1 MHNLNNLVI
10 LIEKEVFQLAKN
22 DKKRSSNGL
31 IKRLTDTVQNNL
43 DNLYQKTYYSQP
55 SNKQDIENIKTKL
68 DTSIDNIVTT
78 NRNNTG
84 NGTMSTLYSRIQAA
98 PMLGGQ
104 GDEQAKK
111 LEELINDN
119 QVIESGLMGFINNT
133 TTVFDYDNKI
143 DTILKYMP
151 KLQEAIDTRKDN
163 VLSADHFSKD
173 FINIT
178 SSNINNNTETY
189 NEHIKYIKDTYKIQD
204 LVDEIYDKASKYGEA
219 FVYVVPYKKAVARLL
234 RNKNNIRA
242 DLNMREQTIVS
253 ESGSISM
260 ESLPE
265 GLTQKDFEAAG
276 ISNIKLEC
284 YTGAINSIVENCI
297 RFEKAAKSLNE
308 MSLNYEGANFSEA
321 TILETAE
328 SVRDVVKGQFDR
340 TIKDDLSFDGF
351 DDRGQDGLVDKNKI
365 KKKGKDDKYINVPG
379 TIIRIL
385 ERKHVIP
392 IYIDEYCF
400 GYYYIEVEG
409 PYNPV
414 GDYDK
419 MQDPTMSL
427 KGSNS
432 ILSTN
437 SMMDQTQKQNNIIR
451 YLSNQ
456 ISNFIDAKFINT
468 NQDLRQEIYTILKY
482 NQDNNSSKMNKI
494 RVTFIPPD
502 DMEHVYFRMNKD
514 THRGISDLDKSLFPA
529 TLFSSMYITHTIWNM
544 TRAQDKRVYYVN
556 QNVDTNISKTLL
568 NTINQ
573 IKKGNFG
580 IRQIENINNILNI
593 TGMFNDYIIP
603 RGPGGTPIDF
613 EVMQGQ
619 SVEYQTELMTMLEEA
634 AVNATEVPM
643 EMIQMRNSVDY
654 ASQLTMS
661 SSKFLRKVYNRQS
674 KFQKNITR
682 IINNIYNNEFDDN
695 ITLSVALPPPMFLN
709 ITNTNQMMTNVNEYS
724 QSVAQLILDPD
735 EEESIKNEVIRE
747 INKFNLGSYLNIP
760 ELEEIAHKA
769 KQRMAAESNEENSEE

>member
-1 MHNLNNLVI
+1 M
-10 LIEKEVFQLAKN
+10 AKKDN
-22 DKKRSSNGL
+22 KRSSNGL
-31 IKRLTDTVQNNL
+31 IKKLTDTVQNNL
-43 DNLYQKTYYSQP
+43 DYLYQKTYYSQP

-98 PMLGGQ
+98 PMLGGAT
-104 GDEQAKK
+104 DEQAKK

-133 TTVFDYDNKI
+133 TTIFDYDNKI

-151 KLQEAIDTRKDN
+151 KLQEALDTRKDN

-178 SSNINNNTETY
+178 SSNINNDAETY
-189 NEHIKYIKDTYKIQD
+189 NEHIKYIKEAYKIQD
-204 LVDEIYDKASKYGEA
+204 LVDEIYDKAAKYGEA
-219 FVYVVPYKKAVARLL
+219 FVYKVPYKKAVARLL

-242 DLNMREQTIVS
+242 DLNMREQVIVS
-253 ESGSISM
+253 ESGNIEM
-260 ESLPE
+260 DTLPQ
-265 GLTQKDFEAAG
+265 GLTQKDFEEAG
-276 ISNIKLEC
+276 IGNVQLEC
-284 YTGAINSIVENCI
+284 STGVINSIAENAMK
-297 RFEKAAKSLNE
+297 FEKAAKSLNE

-321 TILETAE
+321 AILETAYN
-328 SVRDVVKGQFDR
+328 VRDVVKGQFDR
-340 TIKDDLSFDGF
+340 TIKDDLSFEGF
-351 DDRGQDGLVDKNKI
+351 DDRGQESFIDKSDT

-392 IYIDEYCF
+392 IYIEEYCF

-419 MQDPTMSL
+419 MQDPTMAL

-437 SMMDQTQKQNNIIR
+437 SMMDQSQKQNNIIR

-502 DMEHVYFRMNKD
+502 DIEHVYFKMNKD
-514 THRGISDLDKSLFPA
+514 THRGISDLDKSMFPA
-529 TLFSSMYITHTIWNM
+529 TLFSSMYITHCIWNM

-580 IRQIENINNILNI
+580 IRQIENINHILNI

-634 AVNATEVPM
+634 AVNATDVPM

-674 KFQKNITR
+674 KFQKNITN
-682 IINNIYNNEFDDN
+682 IVNTIYNNEFDDN
-695 ITLSVALPPPMFLN
+695 ITLSVVLPPPMFLN

-735 EEESIKNEVIRE
+735 EEEPIKNEVIRE
-747 INKFNLGSYLNIP
+747 INKFNLGSYLNIN

-769 KQRMAAESNEENSEE
+769 KQRMAAETNDDNEE

>member
-1 MHNLNNLVI
+1 M
-10 LIEKEVFQLAKN
+10 AKKDN
-22 DKKRSSNGL
+22 KRSSNGI
-31 IKRLTDTVQNNL
+31 IKKLSDTVQNNL
-43 DNLYQKTYYSQP
+43 DYLYQKTYYSQP
-55 SNKQDIENIKTKL
+55 TNKQDLDTVKNKL
-68 DTSIDNIVTT
+68 DASIDNIVAT

-84 NGTMSTLYSRIQAA
+84 NGTMSTLYSRIQQT
-98 PMLGGQ
+98 PTLGGPN
-104 GDEQAKK
+104 DENAKK

-133 TTVFDYDNKI
+133 TTIFDYDNKI

-151 KLQEAIDTRKDN
+151 KLVEALETRKDN

-178 SSNINNNTETY
+178 SSNINSETATY
-189 NEHIKYIKDTYKIQD
+189 NEHIKYIKETYKIQE
-204 LVDEIYDKASKYGEA
+204 LVDEIYDNAAKYGEA
-219 FVYVVPYKKAVARLL
+219 FVYIVPYKKAVVRLL

-242 DLNMREQTIVS
+242 DLNIKEGTIFT
-253 ESGSISM
+253 ESGNM
-260 ESLPE
+260 GMDKLPT
-265 GLTQKDFEAAG
+265 GLTAEDFSAAG
-276 ISNIKLEC
+276 YGDIQVEFSR
-284 YTGAINSIVENCI
+284 GSINSIVENTVK
-297 RFEKAAKSLNE
+297 FEKSAKLLNE
-308 MSLNYEGANFSEA
+308 MSLNYEGVNLSEE
-321 TILETAE
+321 TINEAAE
-328 SVRDVVKGQFDR
+328 NVRDVVKGQFDR
-340 TIKDDLSFDGF
+340 TIKDDLSFEGF

-365 KKKGKDDKYINVPG
+365 NKKKGKDDKYVNVPG

-456 ISNFIDAKFINT
+456 ISNLIDAKFINT

-502 DMEHVYFRMNKD
+502 DMEHVYFKMNKD
-514 THRGISDLDKSLFPA
+514 THRGISDLDKSMFPG
-529 TLFSSMYITHTIWNM
+529 TLFSSMYITHCIWNM

-580 IRQIENINNILNI
+580 IRQIENINHILNI

-603 RGPGGTPIDF
+603 RGPGGNTPIDF

-661 SSKFLRKVYNRQS
+661 SSKFLRKVYNRQA
-674 KFQKNITR
+674 KFQKNLTR
-682 IINNIYNNEFDDN
+682 IINDIYNNEFDDN
-695 ITLSVALPPPMFLN
+695 ITLSVMLPPPMFLN
-709 ITNTNQMMTNVNEYS
+709 LTNTNQMMTNVNEYS
-724 QSVAQLILDPD
+724 QSVAQLIMDPD
-735 EEESIKNEVIRE
+735 EEEPIKNEVIRE
-747 INKFNLGSYLNIP
+747 INKYHLGTYLNLP

-769 KQRMAAESNEENSEE
+769 KQHMAAERNDDTNEE

>member
-1 MHNLNNLVI
+1 M
-10 LIEKEVFQLAKN
+10 AK

-31 IKRLTDTVQNNL
+31 IKKLSDTVQNSL
-43 DNLYQKTYYSQP
+43 DYLYQKTYYSQP
-55 SNKQDIENIKTKL
+55 NNKQDIENIKSKL
-68 DTSIDNIVTT
+68 DNSIDTIVSV

-84 NGTMSTLYSRIQAA
+84 NGTMSTLYSRIQQANM
-98 PMLGGQ
+98 PNLGGS
-104 GDEQAKK
+104 GDENAKK

-151 KLQEAIDTRKDN
+151 KLQEALDTRKDN

-178 SSNINNNTETY
+178 SSSINNDDATY
-189 NEHIKYIKDTYKIQD
+189 NEHIKYIKETYKIQD

-219 FVYVVPYKKAVARLL
+219 FVYVVPYKKAVVRLL
-234 RNKNNIRA
+234 RQKSSIRA
-242 DLNMREQTIVS
+242 DLNIKEGTIIT
-253 ESGSISM
+253 ESGNIGM
-260 ESLPE
+260 DALPN
-265 GLTQKDFEAAG
+265 GLTAEDFKSAG
-276 ISNIKLEC
+276 YGDIQVEFSNGGI
-284 YTGAINSIVENCI
+284 TSIIENCVK
-297 RFEKAAKSLNE
+297 FEKSVKSLNE
-308 MSLNYEGANFSEA
+308 MSLNYEGANLSEA
-321 TILETAE
+321 FINEAAE
-328 SVRDVVKGQFDR
+328 NVRDVVKGQFQK
-340 TIKDDLSFDGF
+340 TIKDDLSFEGF
-351 DDRGQDGLVDKNKI
+351 DDRGQDGLVDKT
-365 KKKGKDDKYINVPG
+365 KKKQSNDDKYINVPG

-437 SMMDQTQKQNNIIR
+437 SMMDQSQKQNNIIR

-482 NQDNNSSKMNKI
+482 NQDNNSNKMNKI

-502 DMEHVYFRMNKD
+502 DMEHVYFKMNKD
-514 THRGISDLDKSLFPA
+514 THRGISDLDKAMFPA
-529 TLFSSMYITHTIWNM
+529 TLFSSMYITHAIWNM

-580 IRQIENINNILNI
+580 IRQIENINHILNI

-603 RGPGGTPIDF
+603 RGPGGAPIDF

-634 AVNATEVPM
+634 AVNSCDVPM

-674 KFQKNITR
+674 KFQKPISSIVNK
-682 IINNIYNNEFDDN
+682 IYNNEFDDN
-695 ITLSVALPPPMFLN
+695 ITLTVILPPPMFLN
-709 ITNTNQMMTNVNEYS
+709 LTNTNQMMTNVNEYS

-735 EEESIKNEVIRE
+735 EEEPIKNEVIRE
-747 INKFNLGSYLNIP
+747 INKFHLGTYLNIP
-760 ELEEIAHKA
+760 ELEDIAHKA
-769 KQRMAAESNEENSEE
+769 KQHMAAESNNEEGEE

>member
-1 MHNLNNLVI
+1 M
-10 LIEKEVFQLAKN
+10 AKN
-22 DKKRSSNGL
+22 DKNQKKRASSIITKL
-31 IKRLTDTVQNNL
+31 SDTVQNSL
-43 DNLYQKTYYSQP
+43 DNLYSKTYYSQP
-55 SNKQDIENIKTKL
+55 SNKQDLDSIKNKL
-68 DTSIDNIVTT
+68 DSSIDNIVSV
-78 NRNNTG
+78 NMNNTG
-84 NGTMSTLYSRIQAA
+84 KGTMSTLYSRMQQNA
-98 PMLGGQ
+98 PKLGGAN
-104 GDEQAKK
+104 DENGKK

-151 KLQEAIDTRKDN
+151 RLQEALDTRKDN

-178 SSNINNNTETY
+178 SSNISNDSETY
-189 NEHIKYIKDTYKIQD
+189 NEHIKFIKETYKVQE
-204 LVDEIYDKASKYGEA
+204 LTDEIYENASKYGEA
-219 FVYVVPYKKAVARLL
+219 FVYIVPYKKAVARLL
-234 RNKNNIRA
+234 RQKNNIRA
-242 DLNMREQTIVS
+242 DLNIKEGSILT
-253 ESGSISM
+253 ESGDVLSMDKLPNNIS
-260 ESLPE
+260 EDSFHEL
-265 GLTQKDFEAAG
+265 GLD
-276 ISNIKLEC
+276 NIELEC
-284 YTGAINSIVENCI
+284 STGCINSVVENVMK
-297 RFEKAAKSLNE
+297 FEKVSRSLNE
-308 MSLNYEGANFSEA
+308 MSLNYESANFSEE
-321 TILETAE
+321 TILESAE
-328 SVRDVVKGQFDR
+328 NIRDVVKGRFDK
-340 TIKDDLSFDGF
+340 TIKDDLSFEGF
-351 DDRGQDGLVDKNKI
+351 DDRGQDGLVDRDKTKR
-365 KKKGKDDKYINVPG
+365 KTKDDKFINVPG
-379 TIIRIL
+379 TIVKLL

-392 IYIDEYCF
+392 IYIEEYCF
-400 GYYYIEVEG
+400 GYYYIEVDG

-437 SMMDQTQKQNNIIR
+437 SMMDQSQKQNNIIR
-451 YLSNQ
+451 YISNQ
-456 ISNFIDAKFINT
+456 ISNFIDAKFINA
-468 NQDLRQEIYTILKY
+468 NQDLRNEIYTVLKY
-482 NQDNNSSKMNKI
+482 NYDNNSSHMNKV

-502 DMEHVYFRMNKD
+502 DMEHVYFNMNKD
-514 THRGISDLDKSLFPA
+514 THRGISDLNKAMFPA
-529 TLFSSMYITHTIWNM
+529 TIYSAMYITHAIWNM

-556 QNVDTNISKTLL
+556 QTVDTNISKTLL

-580 IRQIENINNILNI
+580 IRQIENINHILNI

-603 RGPGGTPIDF
+603 RSPGGQAPIDF

-619 SVEYQTELMTMLEEA
+619 QVEWQNEFMTSLEEM
-634 AVNATEVPM
+634 AVNSTDVPM

-654 ASQLTMS
+654 SSQLTMS

-674 KFQKNITR
+674 KFQSNLTR
-682 IINNIYNNEFDDN
+682 IFNKIYNNEFDDN
-695 ITLSVALPPPMFLN
+695 IQLSVVLPPPMFLN

-735 EEESIKNEVIRE
+735 EEEPVKNEVIRE

-760 ELEEIAHKA
+760 ELEDIAHKA
-769 KQRMAAESNEENSEE
+769 KQHIAADTNNEEDSE

>member
-1 MHNLNNLVI
+1 M
-10 LIEKEVFQLAKN
+10 AKKD

-31 IKRLTDTVQNNL
+31 IKKLTDTVQNNL
-43 DNLYQKTYYSQP
+43 DYLYQKTYYSQP
-55 SNKQDIENIKTKL
+55 GNKQDLDNVKNKL
-68 DTSIDNIVTT
+68 DSSIDNIVAV

-84 NGTMSTLYSRIQAA
+84 NGTMSALYSRLQQA
-98 PMLGGQ
+98 PTLGGS
-104 GDEQAKK
+104 GDEGAKK

-151 KLQEAIDTRKDN
+151 KLQEALDTRKDN

-178 SSNINNNTETY
+178 TSNINSDSETY
-189 NEHIKYIKDTYKIQD
+189 NEHIKYIKETYKIQD

-219 FVYVVPYKKAVARLL
+219 FVYIVPYKKAVVRLL
-234 RNKNNIRA
+234 RQKNNIRA
-242 DLNMREQTIVS
+242 DLNIKEGTIFT
-253 ESGSISM
+253 ESGNIGM
-260 ESLPE
+260 DALPKD
-265 GLTQKDFEAAG
+265 LTAEDFNAAG
-276 ISNIKLEC
+276 YGDIQVEFSQGL
-284 YTGAINSIVENCI
+284 INSIAESVVK
-297 RFEKAAKSLNE
+297 FEKSAKLLNE
-308 MSLNYEGANFSEA
+308 MSLNYEGANLSEE
-321 TILETAE
+321 TINEAAE
-328 SVRDVVKGQFDR
+328 NVRDVIKGQFDR
-340 TIKDDLSFDGF
+340 TIKDDLSFEGF
-351 DDRGQDGLVDKNKI
+351 DDRGQDGLVDKNKAN
-365 KKKGKDDKYINVPG
+365 KKKGKDDKYVNVPG

-456 ISNFIDAKFINT
+456 ISNLIDAKFINT

-502 DMEHVYFRMNKD
+502 DMEHVYFKMNKD
-514 THRGISDLDKSLFPA
+514 THRGISDLDKSMFPG
-529 TLFSSMYITHTIWNM
+529 TLFSSMYITHCIWNM

-580 IRQIENINNILNI
+580 IRQIENINHILNI

-603 RGPGGTPIDF
+603 RGPGGNTPIDF

-634 AVNATEVPM
+634 AVNACEVPM

-674 KFQKNITR
+674 KFQKNLTR

-695 ITLSVALPPPMFLN
+695 ITLNVMLPPPMFLN
-709 ITNTNQMMTNVNEYS
+709 LTNTNQMMTNVNEYS

-735 EEESIKNEVIRE
+735 EEEPVKNEVIRE
-747 INKFNLGSYLNIP
+747 VNKFHLGTYINLP
-760 ELEEIAHKA
+760 ELEEIAHRA
-769 KQRMAAESNEENSEE
+769 KQHMAANSNDDNGEE

>member
-1 MHNLNNLVI
+1 M
-10 LIEKEVFQLAKN
+10 AKKD

-31 IKRLTDTVQNNL
+31 IKKLTDTVQNNL
-43 DNLYQKTYYSQP
+43 DYLYQKTYYSQP
-55 SNKQDIENIKTKL
+55 SNKQDL
-68 DTSIDNIVTT
+68 DNVKDRLDSSIDNIVAV

-84 NGTMSTLYSRIQAA
+84 NGTMSALYSRLQQA
-98 PMLGGQ
+98 PTLGGS
-104 GDEQAKK
+104 GDEGAKK

-119 QVIESGLMGFINNT
+119 QIIESGLMGFINNT

-151 KLQEAIDTRKDN
+151 KLQEALDTRKDN

-178 SSNINNNTETY
+178 TSNINSDSETY
-189 NEHIKYIKDTYKIQD
+189 NEHIKYIKETYKIQD

-219 FVYVVPYKKAVARLL
+219 FVYVVPYKKAVVRLL
-234 RNKNNIRA
+234 RQKNNIRA
-242 DLNMREQTIVS
+242 DLNIKEGTIFT
-253 ESGSISM
+253 ESGNIGM
-260 ESLPE
+260 DALPKD
-265 GLTQKDFEAAG
+265 LTAEDFNAAG
-276 ISNIKLEC
+276 YGDIQVEFSRGGIS
-284 YTGAINSIVENCI
+284 SIIENAVK
-297 RFEKAAKSLNE
+297 FEKSVKLLNE
-308 MSLNYEGANFSEA
+308 MSLNYEGANLSEE
-321 TILETAE
+321 TILEAAE
-328 SVRDVVKGQFDR
+328 NVRDVVKGQFDR
-340 TIKDDLSFDGF
+340 TIKDDLSFEGF
-351 DDRGQDGLVDKNKI
+351 DDRGQDGLVDKNKSN
-365 KKKGKDDKYINVPG
+365 KKKGKDDKYVNVPG

-400 GYYYIEVEG
+400 GYYYIEIEG

-437 SMMDQTQKQNNIIR
+437 SMMDQSQKQNNIIR

-456 ISNFIDAKFINT
+456 ISNLIDAKFINT

-514 THRGISDLDKSLFPA
+514 THRGISDLDKSMFPG
-529 TLFSSMYITHTIWNM
+529 TLFSSMYITHCIWNM

-568 NTINQ
+568 NTITQ

-580 IRQIENINNILNI
+580 IRQIENINHILNI

-603 RGPGGTPIDF
+603 RGPGGAPIDF

-634 AVNATEVPM
+634 AVNACEVPM

-674 KFQKNITR
+674 KFQKNLTR

-695 ITLSVALPPPMFLN
+695 ITLNVMLPPPMFLN
-709 ITNTNQMMTNVNEYS
+709 LTNTNQMMTNVNEYS

-735 EEESIKNEVIRE
+735 EEEPVKNEVIRE
-747 INKFNLGSYLNIP
+747 VNKYHLGTYINLP
-760 ELEEIAHKA
+760 ELEEIAHRA
-769 KQRMAAESNEENSEE
+769 KQHMAANSNDDTGEE

>member
-1 MHNLNNLVI
+1 M
-10 LIEKEVFQLAKN
+10 AKD
-22 DKKRSSNGL
+22 DKKRSNSI
-31 IKRLTDTVQNNL
+31 IKKLTDTVQNNL
-43 DNLYQKTYYSQP
+43 DYLYTKTYYSQP
-55 SNKQDIENIKTKL
+55 SNKQDIANIKSRL
-68 DTSIDNIVTT
+68 DDSIDNIVSV
-78 NRNNTG
+78 NKNNIG
-84 NGTMSTLYSRIQAA
+84 NGTMSTLYSRIQQKNL
-98 PMLGGQ
+98 PDLGGPN
-104 GDEQAKK
+104 DENGKK

-151 KLQEAIDTRKDN
+151 KLQEALDTRKDN

-178 SSNINNNTETY
+178 SSNINNDQETY
-189 NEHIKYIKDTYKIQD
+189 NEHIKFIKEAYNLQE
-204 LVDEIYDKASKYGEA
+204 LVDEIYDDASKYGEA
-219 FVYVVPYKKAVARLL
+219 FVYTVPYKKAVARLL
-234 RNKNNIRA
+234 RKKNSIRA
-242 DLNMREQTIVS
+242 DLDIKEATIITESGNMAMDKLPNDINVDEFSQFGLSNIQLECSTGIVS
-253 ESGSISM
+253 
-260 ESLPE
+260 
-265 GLTQKDFEAAG
+265 
-276 ISNIKLEC
+276 
-284 YTGAINSIVENCI
+284 SIVENTMN
-297 RFEKAAKSLNE
+297 FEKVQRSLNE
-308 MSLNYEGANFSEA
+308 MSLNYEGANFSEE
-321 TILETAE
+321 TIMESAE
-328 SVRDVVKGQFDR
+328 NIRDVVKGRFNK

-351 DDRGQDGLVDKNKI
+351 DDRSNDGLIDKNKI
-365 KKKGKDDKYINVPG
+365 KRNKDDKYINVPG
-379 TIIRIL
+379 TIVRIL

-392 IYIDEYCF
+392 IYIEQYCF
-400 GYYYIEVEG
+400 GYYYIEVDG

-437 SMMDQTQKQNNIIR
+437 SMMDQSQKQNHIIK
-451 YLSNQ
+451 YISNQ

-468 NQDLRQEIYTILKY
+468 NQDLRNEIYTILKY
-482 NQDNNSSKMNKI
+482 NYDNNNSHMNKI

-502 DMEHVYFRMNKD
+502 DMEHVYFKMNKD
-514 THRGISDLDKSLFPA
+514 THRGISDLDKAMFPA
-529 TLFSSMYITHTIWNM
+529 TLYSSMYITHTIWNM

-556 QNVDTNISKTLL
+556 QTVDTNISKTLL

-580 IRQIENINNILNI
+580 IRQIENINHILNI

-603 RGPGGTPIDF
+603 RGPGGSPIDF

-619 SVEYQTELMTMLEEA
+619 KIEYQDELMTMLEEA
-634 AVNATEVPM
+634 AVNSTEVPM
-643 EMIQMRNSVDY
+643 EMIQMRNSIDY
-654 ASQLTMS
+654 SSQLTMS

-674 KFQKNITR
+674 KFQKNLTR
-682 IINNIYNNEFDDN
+682 IFNKIYNNEFDDN
-695 ITLSVALPPPMFLN
+695 ITLTVMLPPPMFLN

-735 EEESIKNEVIRE
+735 EEEPVKNEVIRE
-747 INKFNLGSYLNIP
+747 INKFNLGTYLNIP

-769 KQRMAAESNEENSEE
+769 KQRVAAESNNEEGNE

>member
-1 MHNLNNLVI
+1 M
-10 LIEKEVFQLAKN
+10 AKN
-22 DKKRSSNGL
+22 DKNNKKRASSIITKL
-31 IKRLTDTVQNNL
+31 SDTVQNSL
-43 DNLYQKTYYSQP
+43 DNLYSKTYYSQP
-55 SNKQDIENIKTKL
+55 SNKQDLDSIKNKL
-68 DTSIDNIVTT
+68 DSSIDNIVSV
-78 NRNNTG
+78 NMNNTG
-84 NGTMSTLYSRIQAA
+84 KGTMSTLYSRMQQNS
-98 PMLGGQ
+98 PKLGGIN
-104 GDEQAKK
+104 DENGKK

-151 KLQEAIDTRKDN
+151 RLQEALDTRKDN

-178 SSNINNNTETY
+178 SSNISNDSETY
-189 NEHIKYIKDTYKIQD
+189 NEHIKFIKETYKVQE
-204 LVDEIYDKASKYGEA
+204 LTDEIYENASKYGEA
-219 FVYVVPYKKAVARLL
+219 FVYIVPYKKAVARLL
-234 RNKNNIRA
+234 RQKNNIRA
-242 DLNMREQTIVS
+242 DLNIKEGSILT
-253 ESGSISM
+253 ESGDVLSMDKLPNNIS
-260 ESLPE
+260 EDSFREL
-265 GLTQKDFEAAG
+265 GLD
-276 ISNIKLEC
+276 NIELEC
-284 YTGAINSIVENCI
+284 STGCINSVVENVMK
-297 RFEKAAKSLNE
+297 FEKVSRSLNE
-308 MSLNYEGANFSEA
+308 MSLNYESANFSEE
-321 TILETAE
+321 TILESAE
-328 SVRDVVKGQFDR
+328 NIRDVVKGRFDK
-340 TIKDDLSFDGF
+340 TIKDDLSFEGF
-351 DDRGQDGLVDKNKI
+351 DDRGQDGLVDRDKTKR
-365 KKKGKDDKYINVPG
+365 KTKDDKFINVPG
-379 TIIRIL
+379 TIVKLL

-392 IYIDEYCF
+392 IYIEEYCF
-400 GYYYIEVEG
+400 GYYYIEVDG

-437 SMMDQTQKQNNIIR
+437 SMMDQSQKQNNIIR
-451 YLSNQ
+451 YISNQ
-456 ISNFIDAKFINT
+456 ISNFIDAKFINA
-468 NQDLRQEIYTILKY
+468 NQDLRNEIYTVLKY
-482 NQDNNSSKMNKI
+482 NYDNNSSHMNKI

-502 DMEHVYFRMNKD
+502 DMEHVYFNMNKD
-514 THRGISDLDKSLFPA
+514 THRGISDLNKAMFPA
-529 TLFSSMYITHTIWNM
+529 TIYSAMYITHAIWNM

-556 QNVDTNISKTLL
+556 QTVDTNISKTLL

-580 IRQIENINNILNI
+580 IRQIENINHILNI

-603 RGPGGTPIDF
+603 RSPGGQAPIDF

-619 SVEYQTELMTMLEEA
+619 QVEWQNEFMTSLEEM
-634 AVNATEVPM
+634 AVNSTDVPM

-654 ASQLTMS
+654 SSQLTMS

-674 KFQKNITR
+674 KFQSNLTR
-682 IINNIYNNEFDDN
+682 IFNKIYNNEFDDN
-695 ITLSVALPPPMFLN
+695 IQLSVVLPPPMFLN

-735 EEESIKNEVIRE
+735 EEEPVKNEVIRE

-760 ELEEIAHKA
+760 ELEDIAHKA
-769 KQRMAAESNEENSEE
+769 KQHIAADTNNEEDSE

>member
-1 MHNLNNLVI
+1 M
-10 LIEKEVFQLAKN
+10 AKD
-22 DKKRSSNGL
+22 DKKRSNGI
-31 IKRLTDTVQNNL
+31 IKKLTDTVQNNL
-43 DNLYQKTYYSQP
+43 DYLYIKTYYSQP
-55 SNKQDIENIKTKL
+55 SNKQDIANIKSRL
-68 DTSIDNIVTT
+68 DDSIDNIVSV
-78 NRNNTG
+78 NKNNIG
-84 NGTMSTLYSRIQAA
+84 NGTMSTLYSRIQQKNL
-98 PMLGGQ
+98 PDLGGPN
-104 GDEQAKK
+104 DENAKK

-151 KLQEAIDTRKDN
+151 KLQEALDTRKDN

-178 SSNINNNTETY
+178 SSNINNDKETY
-189 NEHIKYIKDTYKIQD
+189 NEHIKFIKDTYNLQE
-204 LVDEIYDKASKYGEA
+204 LVDEIYDTASKYGEA
-219 FVYVVPYKKAVARLL
+219 FVYTVPYKKAVARLL
-234 RNKNNIRA
+234 RKKSSIRA
-242 DLNMREQTIVS
+242 DLDIKEATIITESGNMSMDKLPNDISINEFEQFGLSNIQLECSTGIVS
-253 ESGSISM
+253 
-260 ESLPE
+260 
-265 GLTQKDFEAAG
+265 
-276 ISNIKLEC
+276 
-284 YTGAINSIVENCI
+284 SIVENTMN
-297 RFEKAAKSLNE
+297 FEKVQQSLNE
-308 MSLNYEGANFSEA
+308 MSLNYEGANFSEE
-321 TILETAE
+321 TIMESAE
-328 SVRDVVKGQFDR
+328 NIRDVVKGRFNK

-351 DDRGQDGLVDKNKI
+351 DDRSNEGLIDKSKV
-365 KKKGKDDKYINVPG
+365 KRSKDDKYINVPG
-379 TIIRIL
+379 TIVRIL

-392 IYIDEYCF
+392 IYIEQYCF
-400 GYYYIEVEG
+400 GYYYIEVDG

-437 SMMDQTQKQNNIIR
+437 SMMDQSQKQNHIIK
-451 YLSNQ
+451 YISNQ

-468 NQDLRQEIYTILKY
+468 NQDLRNEIYTILKY
-482 NQDNNSSKMNKI
+482 NYDNNNSHMNKI

-502 DMEHVYFRMNKD
+502 DMEHVYFKMNKD
-514 THRGISDLDKSLFPA
+514 THRGISDLDKAMFPA
-529 TLFSSMYITHTIWNM
+529 TLYSSMYITHTIWNM

-556 QNVDTNISKTLL
+556 QTVDTNISKTLL

-580 IRQIENINNILNI
+580 IRQIENINHILNI

-603 RGPGGTPIDF
+603 RGPGGSPIDF

-619 SVEYQTELMTMLEEA
+619 KIEYQDELMTMLEEA
-634 AVNATEVPM
+634 SVNSTEVPM
-643 EMIQMRNSVDY
+643 EMIQMRNSIDY
-654 ASQLTMS
+654 SSQLTMS

-674 KFQKNITR
+674 KFQKNLTR
-682 IINNIYNNEFDDN
+682 IFNKIYNNEFDDN
-695 ITLSVALPPPMFLN
+695 ITLTVMLPPPMFLN

-735 EEESIKNEVIRE
+735 EEEPVKNEVIRE
-747 INKFNLGSYLNIP
+747 INKFNLGTYLNIP
-760 ELEEIAHKA
+760 ELEEIAHRA
-769 KQRMAAESNEENSEE
+769 KQRVAAESNNEEGNE

>member
-1 MHNLNNLVI
+1 M
-10 LIEKEVFQLAKN
+10 AKD
-22 DKKRSSNGL
+22 DKKRSNGI
-31 IKRLTDTVQNNL
+31 IKKLTDTVQNNL
-43 DNLYQKTYYSQP
+43 DYLYTKTYYSQP
-55 SNKQDIENIKTKL
+55 SNKQDIANIKSRL
-68 DTSIDNIVTT
+68 DDSIDNIVSV
-78 NRNNTG
+78 NKNNIG
-84 NGTMSTLYSRIQAA
+84 NGTMSTLYSRIQQKNL
-98 PMLGGQ
+98 PDLGGPN
-104 GDEQAKK
+104 DENGKK

-151 KLQEAIDTRKDN
+151 KLQEALDTRKDN

-178 SSNINNNTETY
+178 SSNINNDQETY
-189 NEHIKYIKDTYKIQD
+189 NEHIKFIKEAYNLQE
-204 LVDEIYDKASKYGEA
+204 LVDEIYDDASKYGEA
-219 FVYVVPYKKAVARLL
+219 FVYTVPYKKAVARLL
-234 RNKNNIRA
+234 RKKSSIRA
-242 DLNMREQTIVS
+242 DLDIKEATIIS
-253 ESGSISM
+253 ESGNMIM
-260 ESLPE
+260 DKLPNDINADE
-265 GLTQKDFEAAG
+265 FSQFGL
-276 ISNIKLEC
+276 SNIQLEC
-284 YTGAINSIVENCI
+284 STGIVSSIVENTMN
-297 RFEKAAKSLNE
+297 FEKVQRSLNE
-308 MSLNYEGANFSEA
+308 MSLNYEGANFSEE
-321 TILETAE
+321 TIMESAE
-328 SVRDVVKGQFDR
+328 NIRDVVKGRFNK

-351 DDRGQDGLVDKNKI
+351 DDRSNDGLIDKNKV
-365 KKKGKDDKYINVPG
+365 KHNKDDKYINVPG
-379 TIIRIL
+379 TIVRIL

-392 IYIDEYCF
+392 IYIEQYCF
-400 GYYYIEVEG
+400 GYYYIEVDG

-437 SMMDQTQKQNNIIR
+437 SMMDQSQKQNHIIK
-451 YLSNQ
+451 YISNQ

-468 NQDLRQEIYTILKY
+468 NQDLRNEIYTILKY
-482 NQDNNSSKMNKI
+482 NYDNNNSHMNKI

-502 DMEHVYFRMNKD
+502 DMEHVYFKMNKD
-514 THRGISDLDKSLFPA
+514 THRGISDLDKAMFPA
-529 TLFSSMYITHTIWNM
+529 TLYSSMYITHTIWNM

-556 QNVDTNISKTLL
+556 QTVDTNISKTLL

-580 IRQIENINNILNI
+580 IRQIENINHILNI

-603 RGPGGTPIDF
+603 RGPGGSPIDF

-619 SVEYQTELMTMLEEA
+619 KIEYQDELMTMLEEA
-634 AVNATEVPM
+634 AVNSTEVPM
-643 EMIQMRNSVDY
+643 EMIQMRNSIDY
-654 ASQLTMS
+654 SSQLTMS

-674 KFQKNITR
+674 KFQKNLTR
-682 IINNIYNNEFDDN
+682 IFNKIYNNEFDDN
-695 ITLSVALPPPMFLN
+695 ITLAVMLPPPMFLN

-735 EEESIKNEVIRE
+735 EEDFVKNEVIRE
-747 INKFNLGSYLNIP
+747 INKFNLGTYLNIP

-769 KQRMAAESNEENSEE
+769 KQRAAAETNNEEGNE

>member
-1 MHNLNNLVI
+1 M
-10 LIEKEVFQLAKN
+10 AKN

-151 KLQEAIDTRKDN
+151 KLQEALDTRKDN

-178 SSNINNNTETY
+178 SSNINNDTETY
-189 NEHIKYIKDTYKIQD
+189 NEHIKYIKDAYKIQD

-276 ISNIKLEC
+276 MVNIELEC
-284 YTGAINSIVENCI
+284 HTGAIRTFIESCR

-308 MSLNYEGANFSEA
+308 MSLNYEGENFSEE
-321 TILETAE
+321 TILEVAKN
-328 SVRDVVKGQFDR
+328 VHDVVKGQFDR

-351 DDRGQDGLVDKNKI
+351 DDRGQDGLVDKNKV

-379 TIIRIL
+379 TIIRVL

-580 IRQIENINNILNI
+580 IRQIENINHILNI

-619 SVEYQTELMTMLEEA
+619 SVEYQTELMNMLEEA

-682 IINNIYNNEFDDN
+682 IVNNIYNNEFDDN
-695 ITLSVALPPPMFLN
+695 ITLNVVLPPPMFLN

-735 EEESIKNEVIRE
+735 EEEPIKNEVIRE

-769 KQRMAAESNEENSEE
+769 KQRMAAENNEENGEE

>member
-1 MHNLNNLVI
+1 M
-10 LIEKEVFQLAKN
+10 AKD
-22 DKKRSSNGL
+22 DKKRSNGI
-31 IKRLTDTVQNNL
+31 IKKLTDTVQNNL
-43 DNLYQKTYYSQP
+43 DYLYTKTYYSQP
-55 SNKQDIENIKTKL
+55 SNKQDIANIKSRL
-68 DTSIDNIVTT
+68 DDSIDNIVSV
-78 NRNNTG
+78 NKNNIG
-84 NGTMSTLYSRIQAA
+84 NGTMSTLYSRIQQKNL
-98 PMLGGQ
+98 PDLGGPN
-104 GDEQAKK
+104 DENGKK

-151 KLQEAIDTRKDN
+151 KLQEALDTRKDN

-178 SSNINNNTETY
+178 SSNINNDQETY
-189 NEHIKYIKDTYKIQD
+189 NEHIKFIKEAYNLQE
-204 LVDEIYDKASKYGEA
+204 LVDEIYDDASKYGEA
-219 FVYVVPYKKAVARLL
+219 FVYTVPYKKAVARLL
-234 RNKNNIRA
+234 RKKNSIRA
-242 DLNMREQTIVS
+242 DLDIKEATIITESGNMAMDKLPNDINVDEFSQFGLSNIQLECSTGIVS
-253 ESGSISM
+253 
-260 ESLPE
+260 
-265 GLTQKDFEAAG
+265 
-276 ISNIKLEC
+276 
-284 YTGAINSIVENCI
+284 SIVENTMN
-297 RFEKAAKSLNE
+297 FEKVQRSLNE
-308 MSLNYEGANFSEA
+308 MSLNYEGANFSEE
-321 TILETAE
+321 TIMESAE
-328 SVRDVVKGQFDR
+328 NIRDVVKGRFNK

-351 DDRGQDGLVDKNKI
+351 DDRSNDGLIDKNKI
-365 KKKGKDDKYINVPG
+365 KRNKDDKYINVPG
-379 TIIRIL
+379 TIVRIL

-392 IYIDEYCF
+392 IYIEQYCF
-400 GYYYIEVEG
+400 GYYYIEVDG

-437 SMMDQTQKQNNIIR
+437 SMMDQSQKQNHIIK
-451 YLSNQ
+451 YISNQ

-468 NQDLRQEIYTILKY
+468 NQDLRNEIYTILKY
-482 NQDNNSSKMNKI
+482 NYDNNNSHMNKI

-502 DMEHVYFRMNKD
+502 DMEHVYFKMNKD
-514 THRGISDLDKSLFPA
+514 THRGISDLDKAMFPA
-529 TLFSSMYITHTIWNM
+529 TLYSSMYITHTIWNM

-556 QNVDTNISKTLL
+556 QTVDTNISKTLL

-580 IRQIENINNILNI
+580 IRQIENINHILNI

-603 RGPGGTPIDF
+603 RGPGGSPIDF

-619 SVEYQTELMTMLEEA
+619 KIEYQDELMTMLEEA
-634 AVNATEVPM
+634 AVNSTEVPM
-643 EMIQMRNSVDY
+643 EMIQMRNSIDY
-654 ASQLTMS
+654 SSQLTMS

-674 KFQKNITR
+674 KFQKNLTR
-682 IINNIYNNEFDDN
+682 IFNKIYNNEFDDN
-695 ITLSVALPPPMFLN
+695 ITLAVMLPPPMFLN

-735 EEESIKNEVIRE
+735 EEDFVKNEVIRE
-747 INKFNLGSYLNIP
+747 INKFNLGTYLNIP

-769 KQRMAAESNEENSEE
+769 KQRAAAETNNEEGNE

>member
-1 MHNLNNLVI
+1 M
-10 LIEKEVFQLAKN
+10 AK
-22 DKKRSSNGL
+22 DKKQRSSNSL
-31 IKRLTDTVQNNL
+31 IKKLSDTVQNSL
-43 DNLYQKTYYSQP
+43 DYLYQKTYYSQP
-55 SNKQDIENIKTKL
+55 SNKQDIENIKSKL
-68 DTSIDNIVTT
+68 DSSIDTIVSV

-84 NGTMSTLYSRIQAA
+84 NGTMSTLYSRIQQANM
-98 PMLGGQ
+98 PNLGGS
-104 GDEQAKK
+104 GDEGAKK

-151 KLQEAIDTRKDN
+151 KLQEALDTRKDN

-178 SSNINNNTETY
+178 SSSINNDDATY
-189 NEHIKYIKDTYKIQD
+189 NEHIKYIKEAYKIQD

-219 FVYVVPYKKAVARLL
+219 FVYVVPYKKAVVHLL
-234 RNKNNIRA
+234 RQKNNIRA
-242 DLNMREQTIVS
+242 DLNIREGIIIT
-253 ESGSISM
+253 ESGNIGMDTLPKELSVEDFKSAGYDNIQVEFSNGGITSII
-260 ESLPE
+260 E
-265 GLTQKDFEAAG
+265 
-276 ISNIKLEC
+276 
-284 YTGAINSIVENCI
+284 NSIK
-297 RFEKAAKSLNE
+297 FEKSVKSLNE
-308 MSLNYEGANFSEA
+308 MSLNYEGANLSESFLNEA
-321 TILETAE
+321 VEN
-328 SVRDVVKGQFDR
+328 VRDVVKGQFQK
-340 TIKDDLSFDGF
+340 TIKDDLSFEGF
-351 DDRGQDGLVDKNKI
+351 DDRGQDGLIDKNN
-365 KKKGKDDKYINVPG
+365 KKKKTNDDKYVNVPG

-437 SMMDQTQKQNNIIR
+437 SMMDQSQKQNNIIR

-456 ISNFIDAKFINT
+456 ISNLIDAKFINT

-502 DMEHVYFRMNKD
+502 DMEHVYFKMNKD
-514 THRGISDLDKSLFPA
+514 THRGISDLDKAMFPA

-580 IRQIENINNILNI
+580 IRQIENINHILNI

-603 RGPGGTPIDF
+603 RGPGGSPIDF

-619 SVEYQTELMTMLEEA
+619 SVEYQTELMNMLEEA
-634 AVNATEVPM
+634 AVNSCEVPM

-674 KFQKNITR
+674 KFQKPISSIVNK
-682 IINNIYNNEFDDN
+682 IYNNEFDDN
-695 ITLSVALPPPMFLN
+695 ITLTVILPPPMFLN
-709 ITNTNQMMTNVNEYS
+709 LTNTNQMMTNVNEYS

-735 EEESIKNEVIRE
+735 EEEPIKNEVIRE
-747 INKFNLGSYLNIP
+747 INKFHLGTYLNIP
-760 ELEEIAHKA
+760 ELEDIAHKA
-769 KQRMAAESNEENSEE
+769 KQHMAAESNNDEGGEE

>member
-1 MHNLNNLVI
+1 M
-10 LIEKEVFQLAKN
+10 AKN
-22 DKKRSSNGL
+22 NDNNKRRTNSL
-31 IKRLTDTVQNNL
+31 ITKLSDSIQNSL
-43 DNLYQKTYYSQP
+43 DNLYSKTYYSQP
-55 SNKQDIENIKTKL
+55 SNKQDLEDIKNKL
-68 DTSIDNIVTT
+68 DTSIDNIVTINT
-78 NRNNTG
+78 NNTG
-84 NGTMSTLYSRIQAA
+84 KGTMSTLYSRLQQQGDNFK
-98 PMLGGQ
+98 LGGAN
-104 GDEQAKK
+104 DENGKK

-151 KLQEAIDTRKDN
+151 RLQEALDTRKDN

-173 FINIT
+173 FINVT
-178 SSNINNNTETY
+178 SSNISNDSETY
-189 NEHIKYIKDTYKIQD
+189 NEHIKYVKDTYKFQD
-204 LVDEIYDKASKYGEA
+204 LTDDIYDQASKYGEA

-234 RNKNNIRA
+234 KQKNNIRA
-242 DLNMREQTIVS
+242 DLNIKEGTIIT
-253 ESGSISM
+253 ESTKMTMEELPSSIK
-260 ESLPE
+260 PE
-265 GLTQKDFEAAG
+265 MFAELGLN
-276 ISNIKLEC
+276 NIELEC
-284 YTGAINSIVENCI
+284 STGIINSVTENVMK
-297 RFEKAAKSLNE
+297 FEKASQSLNE
-308 MSLNYEGANFSEA
+308 MSLNYEGVNFSEE
-321 TILETAE
+321 TIIESAE
-328 SVRDVVKGQFDR
+328 NIRDVVKGRFEK
-340 TIKDDLSFDGF
+340 TIKDDLTFDNF
-351 DDRGQDGLVDKNKI
+351 DDRGQDGLIDKNQKD
-365 KKKGKDDKYINVPG
+365 KRKSKDDKFINVPG
-379 TIIRIL
+379 TIVKIL

-392 IYIDEYCF
+392 IYIEEYCF
-400 GYYYIEVEG
+400 GYYYIEVDG

-437 SMMDQTQKQNNIIR
+437 SMMDQSQKQNNVIR
-451 YLSNQ
+451 YISNQ
-456 ISNFIDAKFINT
+456 ISNFIDAEFINA
-468 NQDLRQEIYTILKY
+468 NQDLRNEIYTILKY
-482 NQDNNSSKMNKI
+482 NYDNNSSHMNKI

-502 DMEHVYFRMNKD
+502 DMEHVYFNMNKD
-514 THRGISDLDKSLFPA
+514 THRGISDLNKAMFPA
-529 TLFSSMYITHTIWNM
+529 TLYSAMYITHAIWNM

-580 IRQIENINNILNI
+580 IRQIENINHILNI

-603 RGPGGTPIDF
+603 RGPGGAPIDF

-619 SVEYQTELMTMLEEA
+619 SVEWQTEFMTSLEEM
-634 AVNATEVPM
+634 AVNSTDVPM

-654 ASQLTMS
+654 SSQLTMS

-674 KFQKNITR
+674 KFQANLTR
-682 IINNIYNNEFDDN
+682 IFNKIYNNEFDDN
-695 ITLSVALPPPMFLN
+695 ITLSVVLPPPMFLN

-735 EEESIKNEVIRE
+735 EEEPVKNEVIRE

-760 ELEEIAHKA
+760 ELEDIAHKA
-769 KQRMAAESNEENSEE
+769 KQHVAAQTNENNEE

>member
-1 MHNLNNLVI
+1 M
-10 LIEKEVFQLAKN
+10 AKKDN
-22 DKKRSSNGL
+22 KRSSNGL
-31 IKRLTDTVQNNL
+31 IKKLTDTVQNNL
-43 DNLYQKTYYSQP
+43 DYLYQKTYYSQP

-68 DTSIDNIVTT
+68 DTSIDNIVTA

-98 PMLGGQ
+98 PMLGGEN
-104 GDEQAKK
+104 DEQAKK

-133 TTVFDYDNKI
+133 TTIFDYDNKI

-151 KLQEAIDTRKDN
+151 KLQEALDTRKDN

-178 SSNINNNTETY
+178 SSNINNDTETY

-204 LVDEIYDKASKYGEA
+204 LVDEIYDKAAKYGEA
-219 FVYVVPYKKAVARLL
+219 FVYKVPYKKAVARLL

-242 DLNMREQTIVS
+242 DLNMREQVIIT
-253 ESGSISM
+253 ESGNIGM
-260 ESLPE
+260 DALPQ
-265 GLTQKDFEAAG
+265 GLTQKDFEDAG
-276 ISNIKLEC
+276 IGNVQLEC
-284 YTGAINSIVENCI
+284 STGVINSIAENTMK
-297 RFEKAAKSLNE
+297 FEKAAKSLNE

-321 TILETAE
+321 TILETA
-328 SVRDVVKGQFDR
+328 SNVRDVVKGQFDR
-340 TIKDDLSFDGF
+340 TIKDDLSFEGF
-351 DDRGQDGLVDKNKI
+351 DDRGQDGLVDNSKT

-392 IYIDEYCF
+392 IYIEEYCF

-437 SMMDQTQKQNNIIR
+437 SMMDQSQKQNNIIR

-502 DMEHVYFRMNKD
+502 DIEHVYFRMNKD
-514 THRGISDLDKSLFPA
+514 THRGISDLDKSMFPA
-529 TLFSSMYITHTIWNM
+529 TLFASMYITHCIWNM

-580 IRQIENINNILNI
+580 IRQIENINHILNI

-634 AVNATEVPM
+634 AVNATDVPM
-643 EMIQMRNSVDY
+643 EMIQMRNSVEY

-674 KFQKNITR
+674 KFQKNVTNIVNT
-682 IINNIYNNEFDDN
+682 IYNNEFDDN
-695 ITLSVALPPPMFLN
+695 ITLSVVLPPPMFLN

-735 EEESIKNEVIRE
+735 EEEPIKNEVIRE

-769 KQRMAAESNEENSEE
+769 KQRMAAETNDDNEE

>member
-1 MHNLNNLVI
+1 MANN
-10 LIEKEVFQLAKN
+10 KN
-22 DKKRSSNGL
+22 KRSSNGL
-31 IKRLTDTVQNNL
+31 IKRLSDTVQNNL
-43 DNLYQKTYYSQP
+43 NYLYQRTYYSQP
-55 SNKQDIENIKTKL
+55 NNKQDIENIKNKL
-68 DTSIDNIVTT
+68 DASIDNIVNV

-84 NGTMSTLYSRIQAA
+84 SSTMSTLYSRIQQA
-98 PMLGGQ
+98 PELGL
-104 GDEQAKK
+104 DNENAKK

-119 QVIESGLMGFINNT
+119 RIIESGLMGFVNNT
-133 TTVFDYDNKI
+133 TTIFDYDNKI

-151 KLQEAIDTRKDN
+151 KLQEALDTKKDN
-163 VLSADHFSKD
+163 VLSSDHFTKD
-173 FINIT
+173 YINIV
-178 SSNINNNTETY
+178 SSSINNNSESY
-189 NEHIKYIKDTYKIQD
+189 NEHIKYIKETYNLLD
-204 LVDEIYDKASKYGEA
+204 LVDEIYDNTSKYGET
-219 FVYVVPYKKAVARLL
+219 FVYKAPYKKAVARLL

-242 DLNMREQTIVS
+242 DLNMSEHTIIS
-253 ESGSISM
+253 ESGSLTMDEI
-260 ESLPE
+260 PK
-265 GLTQKDFEAAG
+265 GLSIDDFKEFG
-276 ISNIKLEC
+276 LDDIKLEC
-284 YTGAINSIVENCI
+284 SVGLINSIVEETMQ
-297 RFEKAAKSLNE
+297 FEKARNSLNE
-308 MSLNYEGANFSEA
+308 MSLNYESANFSEEA
-321 TILETAE
+321 ILETAE
-328 SVRDVVKGQFDR
+328 NVRDVVKGQFDR
-340 TIKDDLSFDGF
+340 TIKDDLSFKGF
-351 DDRGQDGLVDKNKI
+351 DDRGQDGLIDRGKATTSGKR
-365 KKKGKDDKYINVPG
+365 KGKDDKYINVPG

-392 IYIDEYCF
+392 IYIEEYCF

-419 MQDPTMSL
+419 MQDPTIAL
-427 KGSNS
+427 KGSSS

-437 SMMDQTQKQNNIIR
+437 SMMDQSQKQDNIIR

-456 ISNFIDAKFINT
+456 ISNFIDAKFINA

-494 RVTFIPPD
+494 RVSFLPPD
-502 DMEHVYFRMNKD
+502 DVEHVYFKMNKL

-529 TLFSSMYITHTIWNM
+529 TLYSSMYITHTIWNM
-544 TRAQDKRVYYVN
+544 TRAQDKRVYYVT

-580 IRQIENINNILNI
+580 IRQIENINHILNI

-603 RGPGGTPIDF
+603 RSPGGQPPIDF

-619 SVEYQTELMTMLEEA
+619 SVEFQTELMTMLEEA
-634 AVNATEVPM
+634 AINPTDVPL
-643 EMIQMRNSVDY
+643 EMIAMRNSVEY
-654 ASQLTMS
+654 ATQLTMS

-674 KFQKNITR
+674 KFQKPISSL
-682 IINNIYNNEFDDN
+682 INTIYNNEFDDN
-695 ITLSVALPPPMFLN
+695 ITLSVTLPPPMFLN

-735 EEESIKNEVIRE
+735 EEEPIKNEVIRE

-760 ELEEIAHKA
+760 ELEEIAHRA
-769 KQRMAAESNEENSEE
+769 KQRKAAESDDEGEE